1 MTATAARRWAMIVA
15 PAIAGILAVIGTI
28 ADPLPPGEGAEL
40 IDAYAKNPGPLN
52 IKSLSYHFAY
62 ALWLAI
68 VFPLV
73 GLVRGRGSWLA
84 NIAGLLAFLG
94 ISTIPGF
101 LITDFI
107 DSAMGQTVGTDAAVR
122 VGELAQGFWAF
133 PVMAGPGLAGLILA
147 LPLAAIAAWRAGV
160 LVWWGAAAAVA
171 GIAAF
176 AVFGAMLLGNSIL
189 AVAFLVLSLALAR
202 LNLPP
207 NDRGPATQ
215 AG

>member
-1 MTATAARRWAMIVA
+1 MNAIAVRRWAIAIA
-15 PAIAGILAVIGTI
+15 PVLAGILTVVGTL
-28 ADPLPPGEGAEL
+28 ADPLPPGEGREL
-40 IDAYAKNPGPLN
+40 VEAYASNPGPLN

-62 ALWLAI
+62 ALWLAV

-73 GLVRGRGSWLA
+73 GLVRARGSWLA

-101 LITDFI
+101 LVTDFI
-107 DSAMGQTVGTDAAVR
+107 DSAMGQTVGADAAVR
-122 VGELAQGFWAF
+122 VGEVAQGFWAF
-133 PVMAGPGLAGLILA
+133 PVMAGPGFAGLMLA

-189 AVAFLVLSLALAR
+189 AVAFLVFSVALAR
-202 LNLPP
+202 L
-207 NDRGPATQ
+207 RYEPA
-215 AG
+215 AALES

>member
-1 MTATAARRWAMIVA
+1 MNAIAVRRWAIAIA
-15 PAIAGILAVIGTI
+15 PALAGILTVVGTI
-28 ADPLPPGEGAEL
+28 ADPLPPGQGAEL
-40 IDAYAKNPGPLN
+40 VEAYAENPGPLN

-62 ALWLAI
+62 ALWLAV

-101 LITDFI
+101 LVTDFI
-107 DSAMGQTVGTDAAVR
+107 DSAMGQTVGADAAVR
-122 VGELAQGFWAF
+122 VAEVAQGFWAF
-133 PVMAGPGLAGLILA
+133 PVMAGPGLAGLMLA
-147 LPLAAIAAWRAGV
+147 LPLATIAAWRAGV

-189 AVAFLVLSLALAR
+189 AVAFLVLSIALAR
-202 LNLPP
+202 LKYE
-207 NDRGPATQ
+207 PAT
-215 AG
+215 ALES

>member
-1 MTATAARRWAMIVA
+1 MHMNAIAVRRWAIAIA
-15 PAIAGILAVIGTI
+15 PALAGILTVVGTM
-28 ADPLPPGEGAEL
+28 ADPLPPGQGAEL
-40 IDAYAKNPGPLN
+40 VEAYAENPGPLN
-52 IKSLSYHFAY
+52 IKSLAYHFAY
-62 ALWLAI
+62 ALWLVV

-101 LITDFI
+101 LVTDFI
-107 DSAMGQTVGTDAAVR
+107 DSAMGQTVGAEAAVR
-122 VGELAQGFWAF
+122 VGEVAQRFWAF
-133 PVMAGPGLAGLILA
+133 PVMAGPGFAGLMLA
-147 LPLAAIAAWRAGV
+147 LPLATIAAWRAGV

-189 AVAFLVLSLALAR
+189 AAAFLVLSVALAR
-202 LNLPP
+202 LKYE
-207 NDRGPATQ
+207 PA
-215 AG
+215 AALES

>member
-1 MTATAARRWAMIVA
+1 MTATAVRRWAIVIA
-15 PAIAGILAVIGTI
+15 PGLAGILTVIGTI

-40 IDAYAKNPGPLN
+40 IDAYAKNPGPVN
-52 IKSLSYHFAY
+52 IKSLAYHFAY
-62 ALWLAI
+62 ALWLAV

-107 DSAMGQTVGTDAAVR
+107 DSAMGQTVGADAAVR
-122 VGELAQGFWAF
+122 VGEVAQGFWAF
-133 PVMAGPGLAGLILA
+133 PVLAGPGFAGLMIA
-147 LPLAAIAAWRAGV
+147 LPLATIAAWRAGV
-160 LVWWGAAAAVA
+160 LVWWGAVAAVA
-171 GIAAF
+171 AIGAF

-189 AVAFLVLSLALAR
+189 AVGFLVLSVALAR
-202 LNLPP
+202 L
-207 NDRGPATQ
+207 RYEPAPVS
-215 AG
+215 

>member
-1 MTATAARRWAMIVA
+1 MHMNAIAVRRWAIAIA
-15 PAIAGILAVIGTI
+15 PALAGILTVVGTMT
-28 ADPLPPGEGAEL
+28 DPLPPGEGREL
-40 IDAYAKNPGPLN
+40 VEAYAENPGPLN
-52 IKSLSYHFAY
+52 IKALSYHFAY
-62 ALWLAI
+62 ALWLAV

-101 LITDFI
+101 LVTDFI
-107 DSAMGQTVGTDAAVR
+107 DSALGQTVGADAAVR
-122 VGELAQGFWAF
+122 VSEVAQGFWAF
-133 PVMAGPGLAGLILA
+133 PVMAVPGFAGLMLA
-147 LPLAAIAAWRAGV
+147 LPLATIAAWRAGV

-189 AVAFLVLSLALAR
+189 AVAFLVFSVALAR
-202 LNLPP
+202 LKYE
-207 NDRGPATQ
+207 PA
-215 AG
+215 AALES